1 MIQKLRESRGWQLL
15 IIAGLILLMPLIVD
29 INGRIS
35 VIRRMHQ
42 EETRLKQELADI
54 QTEQEALQTQ
64 LDFVASDA
72 YLEQWARVDARMT
85 RPGEVAIIPALTNAS
100 EQATPDL
107 ENNLFPPAAFPPSI
121 PEQWRR
127 LFFGDTTTP

>member
-42 EETRLKQELADI
+42 EQARLQQELADI
-54 QTEQEALQTQ
+54 QAEQEALQTQ

-85 RPGEVAIIPALTNAS
+85 RPGEVAIIPAPAHAS
-100 EQATPDL
+100 EQTTPDL
-107 ENNLFPPAAFPPSI
+107 ENDLFPATDPPPSI

-127 LFFGDTTTP
+127 LFFGNVTAP

>member
-54 QTEQEALQTQ
+54 QAEQEALQTQ

-85 RPGEVAIIPALTNAS
+85 RPGEVTIIPAPTNAS
-100 EQATPDL
+100 EQTALGL
-107 ENNLFPPAAFPPSI
+107 ENNLFPATAPPPSI

-127 LFFGDTTTP
+127 LFFGDTP